1 MSKFDFPV
9 KKENLRFILIGLAIN
24 VLGYLLMIGGGSDNP
39 NEFNEG
45 ELFSTIR
52 ITVAPILIVAGFV
65 VIILGVMRKPKSTT
79 DTKTPTKDETT
90 K

>member
-1 MSKFDFPV
+1 M
-9 KKENLRFILIGLAIN
+9 ILIGLAIN

-39 NEFNEG
+39 NEFNEA

-65 VIILGVMRKPKSTT
+65 VIILGIMRKPKPSAE
-79 DTKTPTKDETT
+79 TKTPAKEETT